1 MRGFFRACGSL
12 GRHRG
17 MRAAGIEA
25 GLQRIDG
32 TLQAQH
38 LTAPGA
44 PEAKT
49 MIDAMA
55 RLPDA
60 HLAR

>member
-1 MRGFFRACGSL
+1 
-12 GRHRG
+12 